1 LMSSKELKCRALD
14 KYLGEEV
21 LASSN
26 VISALTLAFIN
37 CFREVVEEGES
48 KVAEKES
55 KVIENFV
62 SYFNSIASEK
72 IMLAY
77 DCSRVRGLLEESRRH
92 VVEVYERARSIFGSS
107 FLIVGRLESRLLA
120 HTRSPTLPLDI
131 SLAWDPVLNLP
142 YIPASTVKGVVRAY
156 LTMNNVT
163 VEGLG
168 VDDLLGK
175 ARKSEHEAGELA
187 HVGYI
192 VFFDAYPVGCE
203 RTLVEPDVIT
213 PHYSEVEGRVDETSV
228 KPRPIVFPTI
238 APGTTIYFPVAVNVN
253 LARRLK
259 EKGKVAK
266 LAKGNTVNEILEHV
280 QRALEMGI
288 GAKTSIGYGR
298 VKITGRIICR

>member
-1 LMSSKELKCRALD
+1 LMSSKELKCGALN

-26 VISALTLAFIN
+26 IISALTLAFIN
-37 CFREVVEEGES
+37 CFEEVVEEGES
-48 KVAEKES
+48 KI
-55 KVIENFV
+55 IENFV

-72 IMLAY
+72 LMLAY
-77 DCSRVRGLLEESRRH
+77 DCSRVRGLLEESRRY
-92 VVEVYERARSIFGSS
+92 VVEVYKRARSIFGSS
-107 FLIVGRLESRLLA
+107 FLIVGRLESRLLV

-163 VEGLG
+163 VEGLS
-168 VDDLLGK
+168 VDDLLG
-175 ARKSEHEAGELA
+175 EAGKLA

-203 RTLVEPDVIT
+203 KTLVEPDVIT

-253 LARRLK
+253 LARKLK
-259 EKGKVAK
+259 EKGKLAK
-266 LAKGNTVNEILEHV
+266 LAEGNTVNEILEHV

-298 VKITGRIICR
+298 VRITGRIICR

>member
-1 LMSSKELKCRALD
+1 MSSRELRCRALD
-14 KYLGEEV
+14 EYLRKDV
-21 LASSN
+21 LASN
-26 VISALTLAFIN
+26 VISALSMAFIE
-37 CFREVVEEGES
+37 CFREV
-48 KVAEKES
+48 
-55 KVIENFV
+55 IENVEKGRSEDTKERSKDIKGFV
-62 SYFNSIASEK
+62 SYFNSVVSEK
-72 IMLAY
+72 LMLAY
-77 DCSRVRGLLEESRRH
+77 DCSRVRGLLEESRRY

-107 FLIVGRLESRLLA
+107 FLIVGRLESRLLV

-142 YIPASTVKGVVRAY
+142 YIPASTVKGVVRSY

-163 VEGLG
+163 VEGLS
-168 VDDLLGK
+168 VDDLLGETGK
-175 ARKSEHEAGELA
+175 LA

-213 PHYSEVEGRVDETSV
+213 PHYSEVEGRVDETSA

-259 EKGKVAK
+259 EKGKMAK
-266 LAKGNTVNEILEHV
+266 LAEGDTVNKVLEYV

-298 VKITGRIICR
+298 VRITR

>member
-1 LMSSKELKCRALD
+1 MSSKELKCGALN

-26 VISALTLAFIN
+26 IISALTLAFIN
-37 CFREVVEEGES
+37 CFEEVVEEGES
-48 KVAEKES
+48 KI
-55 KVIENFV
+55 IENFV

-72 IMLAY
+72 LMLAY
-77 DCSRVRGLLEESRRH
+77 DCSRVRGLLEESRRY

-107 FLIVGRLESRLLA
+107 FLIVGRLESRLLV

-163 VEGLG
+163 VEGLS

-175 ARKSEHEAGELA
+175 AGKLA

-203 RTLVEPDVIT
+203 KTLVEPDVIT

-253 LARRLK
+253 LARKLK

-266 LAKGNTVNEILEHV
+266 LAEGNTVNEILEHV

-298 VKITGRIICR
+298 VRITGRIICR

>member
-1 LMSSKELKCRALD
+1 MSSRELRCRALD
-14 KYLGEEV
+14 EYLREEV
-21 LASSN
+21 LASN
-26 VISALTLAFIN
+26 VISALSMAFTE
-37 CFREVVEEGES
+37 CFVEVIGRGGFRD
-48 KVAEKES
+48 
-55 KVIENFV
+55 IEVFV
-62 SYFNSIASEK
+62 SHFNKVASEK
-72 IMLAY
+72 LRWAY
-77 DCSRVRGLLEESRRH
+77 RCDRIRSLLEESRRYM
-92 VVEVYERARSIFGSS
+92 VEVNEKARSIFGSS
-107 FLIVGRLESRLLA
+107 FLIVGRLESRLLV
-120 HTRSPTLPLDI
+120 HTRSPALPLDI

-142 YIPASTVKGVVRAY
+142 YIPASTVKGVVRSY
-156 LTMNNVT
+156 LTMGNVT
-163 VEGLG
+163 VEGLS
-168 VDDLLGK
+168 VDDLLG
-175 ARKSEHEAGELA
+175 EAGKLA

-213 PHYSEVEGRVDETSV
+213 PHYSEVEGRVDETSA

-266 LAKGNTVNEILEHV
+266 LAEGDTVNKVLEYV

-298 VKITGRIICR
+298 VRITR

>member
-1 LMSSKELKCRALD
+1 MSSRELRCRALD
-14 KYLGEEV
+14 EYLREDV
-21 LASSN
+21 LASN
-26 VISALTLAFIN
+26 VISALSMAFTE
-37 CFREVVEEGES
+37 CFVE
-48 KVAEKES
+48 
-55 KVIENFV
+55 VIERGGFRDIEVFV
-62 SYFNSIASEK
+62 SHFNRVASER
-72 IMLAY
+72 LRWAY
-77 DCSRVRGLLEESRRH
+77 RCDRIKSLLEESRRH

-107 FLIVGRLESRLLA
+107 FLIVGRLESRLLV

-142 YIPASTVKGVVRAY
+142 YIPASTVKGVVRSY

-163 VEGLG
+163 VEGLS
-168 VDDLLGK
+168 VDDLLG
-175 ARKSEHEAGELA
+175 EAGRLA

-228 KPRPIVFPTI
+228 EPRPIVFPTI

-266 LAKGNTVNEILEHV
+266 LAEGDTVNKVLEYV

-298 VKITGRIICR
+298 VRITK

>member
-1 LMSSKELKCRALD
+1 MSSRELRCRALD
-14 KYLGEEV
+14 EYLREEV
-21 LASSN
+21 LASN
-26 VISALTLAFIN
+26 VISALSMAFTE
-37 CFREVVEEGES
+37 CFVE
-48 KVAEKES
+48 
-55 KVIENFV
+55 VIERGGFRDIEVFV
-62 SYFNSIASEK
+62 SHFNRVASEK
-72 IMLAY
+72 LRWAY
-77 DCSRVRGLLEESRRH
+77 RCDRIRSLLEESRRH
-92 VVEVYERARSIFGSS
+92 VVEVNEKARSIFGSS
-107 FLIVGRLESRLLA
+107 FLIVGRLESRLLV

-131 SLAWDPVLNLP
+131 SLAWDPVHNLP

-156 LTMNNVT
+156 LTMGNVT
-163 VEGLG
+163 VEGLS
-168 VDDLLGK
+168 VDDLLG
-175 ARKSEHEAGELA
+175 EAGMLA

-266 LAKGNTVNEILEHV
+266 LAEGDTVNKVLEYV

-298 VKITGRIICR
+298 VRITK

>member
-1 LMSSKELKCRALD
+1 MSSKELKCGALD

-26 VISALTLAFIN
+26 IILALTLAFIN
-37 CFREVVEEGES
+37 CFEEVIEEG
-48 KVAEKES
+48 ES

-72 IMLAY
+72 LMLAY
-77 DCSRVRGLLEESRRH
+77 DCRRVRGLLEESRRY

-107 FLIVGRLESRLLA
+107 FLIVGKLESRLLV

-163 VEGLG
+163 VEGLS
-168 VDDLLGK
+168 VDDLLGE

-203 RTLVEPDVIT
+203 KTLVEPDVIT
-213 PHYSEVEGRVDETSV
+213 SHYSEVEGRVDETSV

-266 LAKGNTVNEILEHV
+266 LAEGNTVNEILEHV

-298 VKITGRIICR
+298 VRITGRIICR

>member
-1 LMSSKELKCRALD
+1 MMSSKELKCRALD

-48 KVAEKES
+48 KVAGKES

-72 IMLAY
+72 LMLAY
-77 DCSRVRGLLEESRRH
+77 DCSRVRSLLEESRRYM
-92 VVEVYERARSIFGSS
+92 VEVYEKARSIFGSS
-107 FLIVGRLESRLLA
+107 FIIIGRLESRLLVHA
-120 HTRSPTLPLDI
+120 RSPTLPLDI

-142 YIPASTVKGVVRAY
+142 YIPASTVKGVVRSY

-163 VEGLG
+163 VEGLS
-168 VDDLLGK
+168 VDDLLG
-175 ARKSEHEAGELA
+175 EAERLA

-203 RTLVEPDVIT
+203 KTLVEPDVIT
-213 PHYSEVEGRVDETSV
+213 PHYSEVEERVDEASV
-228 KPRPIVFPTI
+228 KPKPIVFPTI

-253 LARRLK
+253 LAKRLK
-259 EKGKVAK
+259 GEGKIAK
-266 LAKGNTVNEILEHV
+266 LAEGNTVNEILEHV
-280 QRALEMGI
+280 QRALEIGI
-288 GAKTSIGYGR
+288 GAKTSLGYGR
-298 VKITGRIICR
+298 VKITGRMICR

>member
-1 LMSSKELKCRALD
+1 LMSSKELKCGALD

-21 LASSN
+21 LVSSN

-37 CFREVVEEGES
+37 CFKEIIEGG
-48 KVAEKES
+48 ES

-72 IMLAY
+72 LMLAY
-77 DCSRVRGLLEESRRH
+77 DCSRVRSLLEESRRY
-92 VVEVYERARSIFGSS
+92 VVEVYEKAGSIFGSS
-107 FLIVGRLESRLLA
+107 FIIIGKLESRLLV

-163 VEGLG
+163 VEGLS
-168 VDDLLGK
+168 VDDLLGE
-175 ARKSEHEAGELA
+175 ARKSEHEAEELA

-192 VFFDAYPVGCE
+192 VFFDAYPVDCE
-203 RTLVEPDVIT
+203 KTLVEPDVIT
-213 PHYSEVEGRVDETSV
+213 PHYSEVEGRVDEVSV

-259 EKGKVAK
+259 DKGKMAK
-266 LAKGNTVNEILEHV
+266 LAEGNTVNMVLEYV
-280 QRALEMGI
+280 QRALQMGI

-298 VKITGRIICR
+298 VKIAGRMIYR

>member
-1 LMSSKELKCRALD
+1 MSSKELKCGALN

-26 VISALTLAFIN
+26 IISALTLAFIN
-37 CFREVVEEGES
+37 CFEEVVEEGES
-48 KVAEKES
+48 KI
-55 KVIENFV
+55 IENFV

-72 IMLAY
+72 LMLAY
-77 DCSRVRGLLEESRRH
+77 DCSRVRGLLEESRRY
-92 VVEVYERARSIFGSS
+92 VVEVYKRARSIFGSS
-107 FLIVGRLESRLLA
+107 FLIVGRLESRLLV

-163 VEGLG
+163 VEGLS
-168 VDDLLGK
+168 VDDLLG
-175 ARKSEHEAGELA
+175 EAGKLA

-203 RTLVEPDVIT
+203 KTLVEPDVIT

-253 LARRLK
+253 LARKLK
-259 EKGKVAK
+259 EKGKLAK
-266 LAKGNTVNEILEHV
+266 LAEGNTVNEILEHV

-298 VKITGRIICR
+298 VRITGRIICR

>member
-1 LMSSKELKCRALD
+1 MMSSKELKCGALN

-26 VISALTLAFIN
+26 IISALTLAFIN
-37 CFREVVEEGES
+37 CFEEVVKEGES
-48 KVAEKES
+48 KI
-55 KVIENFV
+55 IENFV

-72 IMLAY
+72 LMLAY
-77 DCSRVRGLLEESRRH
+77 DCSRVRGLLEESRRY

-107 FLIVGRLESRLLA
+107 FLIVGRLESRLLV

-203 RTLVEPDVIT
+203 KTLVEPDVIT

-266 LAKGNTVNEILEHV
+266 LAEGNTVNEILEHV